1 MVVWNWQQLGFS
13 RIKPSLPWYIL
24 TLWAVAIPAGIIGN
38 PIGATM
44 IAPFNMTAKFGG
56 SAT

>member
-1 MVVWNWQQLGFS
+1 VVVWNWQQLGFS
-13 RIKPSLPWYIL
+13 CIKPSLPSHIL

-38 PIGATM
+38 PLGAAM
-44 IAPFNMTAKFGG
+44 IASFNMTTKLGG